1 MPDLLQRNSSYTE
14 HPILAKIVATFQ
26 ASNKLNEF
34 WIVNIDAALES
45 DPIKAKVC
53 STIFHLLLAAWKIV
67 DDETVGKL
75 LTPNVVKIL
84 VGNLQA
90 KEESTLPLAESV
102 MGALKN
108 LIAKEDVTAK
118 AQLRIMKHLLKSA
131 DNMAFDK
138 ATGRH

>member
-1 MPDLLQRNSSYTE
+1 
-14 HPILAKIVATFQ
+14 
-26 ASNKLNEF
+26 
-34 WIVNIDAALES
+34 
-45 DPIKAKVC
+45 VC

-90 KEESTLPLAESV
+90 KDESTLPLAESV
-102 MGALKN
+102 MDALKN

>member
-1 MPDLLQRNSSYTE
+1 M
-14 HPILAKIVATFQ
+14 
-26 ASNKLNEF
+26 
-34 WIVNIDAALES
+34 
-45 DPIKAKVC
+45 C